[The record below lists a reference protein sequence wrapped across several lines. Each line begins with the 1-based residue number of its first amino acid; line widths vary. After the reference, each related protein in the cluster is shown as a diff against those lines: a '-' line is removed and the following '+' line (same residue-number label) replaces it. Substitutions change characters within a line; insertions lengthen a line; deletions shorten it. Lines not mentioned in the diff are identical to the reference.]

1 MASPTLDELET
12 LAPDPDDHEDG
23 TVKVRVG
30 DLRALVALIPCARE
44 IAAVFGTHEAPS
56 EARVA

>member
-1 MASPTLDELET
+1 MATPTLEELET

-30 DLRALVALIPCARE
+30 DLRALVALIPAARE
-44 IAAVFGTHEAPS
+44 IQSVFGSYEPEQPNS
-56 EARVA
+56 G

>member
-1 MASPTLDELET
+1 MSAPSLDELAT

-30 DLRALVALIPCARE
+30 DLRALIACIPAAKEVAS
-44 IAAVFGTHEAPS
+44 VFGTHLQE
-56 EARVA
+56 EQHGNR